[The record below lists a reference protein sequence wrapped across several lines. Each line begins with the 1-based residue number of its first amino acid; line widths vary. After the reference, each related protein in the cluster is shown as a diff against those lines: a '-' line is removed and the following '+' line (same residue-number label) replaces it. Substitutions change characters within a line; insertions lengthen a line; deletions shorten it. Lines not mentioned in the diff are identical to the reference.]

1 MVRFLWKYVRQ
12 DPSALLINIFF
23 VFLQIIMQ
31 TVFMMK
37 EMKNIIDEGVGK
49 QDMNYI
55 LYSGTRMIIF
65 TLLVGVCTVFA
76 SYFSARVTAGA
87 SCRIRE
93 DCYKKVVSFSPQ
105 DYGKFGESTLLNR
118 TVTDTTQI
126 QLLLIN
132 LMRTSMMV
140 PVIIICMLVLI
151 FRMNKVLFTILFVV
165 FVLTIFVL
173 VVFGTKSKP
182 YFEALQKKIDYV
194 NLLMKEKIT
203 GVRAIRAFGNEK
215 LEEEKMER
223 TSEEV
228 FQSAVR
234 ANNKINFLS
243 PVSMIMINWAVVL
256 IYLASSSQLRMKMAS
271 VSDLLLI
278 FQYLGYFI
286 TCLAVVPLL
295 VSLVPKVSVSCNR
308 INELLPADVSVGKSK
323 ADSNYTFGDIV
334 FDDVIFGYAGATD
347 VVTHV
352 SFTIPTGKT
361 TAFIGTTGSGKT
373 TIMNLI
379 MGFYAP
385 TFGDIQINGCSLRS
399 IDLNE
404 YRTHIS
410 YATQKAFVFQDTAK
424 NNITMYDRDI
434 TAERLACA
442 CQSSCFDEVVD
453 KMPNGIDTV
462 MSPGGT
468 NISGGQRQRLSLAR
482 TVAKN
487 AEIYIFDDTFS
498 ALDTITEKKSRQ
510 QIKKMLDGK
519 TVIMVA
525 QKIDTIKEADQII
538 VLDKGKI
545 TGTGRH
551 DELLNSCKEY
561 RDIYETQSYL
571 SGRE

>member
-1 MVRFLWKYVRQ
+1 
-12 DPSALLINIFF
+12 
-23 VFLQIIMQ
+23 
-31 TVFMMK
+31 
-37 EMKNIIDEGVGK
+37 
-49 QDMNYI
+49 
-55 LYSGTRMIIF
+55 
-65 TLLVGVCTVFA
+65 
-76 SYFSARVTAGA
+76 
-87 SCRIRE
+87 
-93 DCYKKVVSFSPQ
+93 
-105 DYGKFGESTLLNR
+105 
-118 TVTDTTQI
+118 
-126 QLLLIN
+126 
-132 LMRTSMMV
+132 
-140 PVIIICMLVLI
+140 
-151 FRMNKVLFTILFVV
+151 
-165 FVLTIFVL
+165 
-173 VVFGTKSKP
+173 
-182 YFEALQKKIDYV
+182 
-194 NLLMKEKIT
+194 
-203 GVRAIRAFGNEK
+203 
-215 LEEEKMER
+215 
-223 TSEEV
+223 
-228 FQSAVR
+228 
-234 ANNKINFLS
+234 
-243 PVSMIMINWAVVL
+243 
-256 IYLASSSQLRMKMAS
+256 
-271 VSDLLLI
+271 
-278 FQYLGYFI
+278 
-286 TCLAVVPLL
+286 
-295 VSLVPKVSVSCNR
+295 
-308 INELLPADVSVGKSK
+308 
-323 ADSNYTFGDIV
+323 
-334 FDDVIFGYAGATD
+334 
-347 VVTHV
+347 
-352 SFTIPTGKT
+352 
-361 TAFIGTTGSGKT
+361 
-373 TIMNLI
+373 MNLI

-424 NNITMYDRDI
+424 NNITMYDRNM